1 MRNKSRLSCFLI
13 LLILCSQ
20 LLSVRALAGDEL
32 EITRKKYVRPPSADF
47 FSRARR
53 TQPVLAKSET
63 PKSETAK
70 PKQTQE
76 LTKNP
81 VKPFNSDEDK
91 EFNPTGQIIT
101 KTLDP
106 TKGPE
111 IRVALAT
118 DIGFAQIT
126 SKEPI
131 AYFNSEQ
138 QQLVA
143 LSVNEI
149 KVQMGA
155 ARERPGQIYR
165 VQVASLKTNQEAER
179 LVSQLRKQFT
189 EPIFVNFDRDSEKY
203 DVGVG
208 DFYSSDQAKT
218 FMVQLMNAGYKKT
231 WVAKSEQ
238 SPSKYK
244 EKFIKAV
251 ASGGSQVA
259 TASDR
264 MILASQDDDAAP
276 LLYNGK
282 PYRGQIE
289 VFTNKRGRLTIINRL
304 AMEDYIRGV
313 VPNELSP
320 GGFPMLEALK
330 AQAVAARTYAVRNMG
345 QFNEEGYDLLAT
357 PLSQVY
363 GGKGTEH
370 PLTNKAVE
378 ETSGL
383 VATYQGKPIN
393 ALYTSTCGGTTES
406 SEFVFSEAVPYL
418 VSVACSSQGRSRRAE
433 PSEKSEKSE
442 KIDKK
447 RNDNKDDVEENF
459 NPRLFK
465 TSRRLEPVVGENGRA
480 LTKEVANLAILNF
493 SLPENLSSNSLQNL
507 STEKEISR
515 WLAQLVEV
523 KNQLPS
529 DNVRN
534 NSKDDSRDDFK
545 TSSRGNSKD
554 NSRDS
559 YKSNSKDNS
568 RDNSRDTSF
577 KDNTKDITSISNFAS
592 ALTQAVYGQDSPSR
606 LLSAADADYLLGIDA
621 KDIPLKHRT
630 EVAALLQEGILSPYP
645 DGSLHPRSPI
655 TRGAALLAI
664 SRALTKLGKPAME
677 SGTTKPLEGR
687 RVKIKTAKSK
697 EPLEFEIASDC
708 YLFRIINNEAF
719 PTNNVEIVGGE
730 KVNYHLDLKGRIDY
744 LEIQPNPNGASS
756 DRFSVFSRW
765 QVEYSPEELKA
776 RLADA
781 RVNVGDILDLKVTQY
796 GYSQRAAE
804 LKVIG
809 TQGERTITGLRIR
822 SALGLRESLFIIQR
836 DYSTRGDVKSFRFA
850 GRGWGHG
857 VGMCQV
863 GAYGLAVDGLNYEEI
878 LKTYYS
884 GIDLTKVY

>member
-1 MRNKSRLSCFLI
+1 MRKESRLSCFLI

-20 LLSVRALAGDEL
+20 LLSIRTLAAGDEL
-32 EITRKKYVRPPSADF
+32 DITVKKYVRPPSADF
-47 FSRARR
+47 FSRPRR
-53 TQPVLAKSET
+53 TQPVLSKPET
-63 PKSETAK
+63 SK
-70 PKQTQE
+70 PKQN
-76 LTKNP
+76 LDLAKNP
-81 VKPFNSDEDK
+81 ITLPNSGEDK
-91 EFNPTGQIIT
+91 DLNPTGQIVT

-106 TKGPE
+106 AKGPE
-111 IRVALAT
+111 IRIALAT
-118 DIGFAQIT
+118 DVGFAQIT

-143 LSVNEI
+143 LSVSDI
-149 KVQMGA
+149 KVQMGT
-155 ARERPGQIYR
+155 ARERPGQVYR
-165 VQVASLKTNQEAER
+165 VQVASLKTNQEADR

-189 EPIFVNFDRDSEKY
+189 EPIFVNFDDESDKY
-203 DVGVG
+203 QVKVG

-231 WVAKSEQ
+231 WVSKSEQ
-238 SPSKYK
+238 NAPSKYK

-251 ASGGSQVA
+251 TNNGSQIA
-259 TASDR
+259 TTNDR
-264 MILASQDDDAAP
+264 MIFASQDDEAAP

-289 VFTNKRGRLTIINRL
+289 IFTNKRGRLTLINRL
-304 AMEDYIRGV
+304 SMEDYVRGV

-330 AQAVAARTYAVRNMG
+330 AQAVAARTYAIKNMG

-363 GGKGTEH
+363 GGKATEH
-370 PLTNKAVE
+370 PLTNKAVA

-383 VATYQGKPIN
+383 IATYDGKPIN

-406 SEFVFSEAVPYL
+406 SEYVFNEAVPYL
-418 VSVACSSQGRSRRAE
+418 VSVACSSQGRTRRVE
-433 PSEKSEKSE
+433 PTDKSDKS
-442 KIDKK
+442 DKK
-447 RNDNKDDVEENF
+447 RNKNKDEDEENT

-465 TSRRLEPVVGENGRA
+465 TSRKLEPVIGENGRA
-480 LTKEVANLAILNF
+480 LTKEIANLDILNF
-493 SLPENLSSNSLQNL
+493 SLPDNLSSNSLQNP
-507 STEKEISR
+507 SNEREITR
-515 WLAQLVEV
+515 WLAQLADI
-523 KNQLPS
+523 KNQSTS
-529 DNVRN
+529 DNARN
-534 NSKDDSRDDFK
+534 GLRENLRDNSRENSKN
-545 TSSRGNSKD
+545 SSKENSKD
-554 NSRDS
+554 NFRINPNNS
-559 YKSNSKDNS
+559 SNLKESSKE
-568 RDNSRDTSF
+568 
-577 KDNTKDITSISNFAS
+577 NTKDITLISNFANAIS
-592 ALTQAVYGQDSPSR
+592 QTIYGQDNPSR
-606 LLSAADADYLLGIDA
+606 LLSAADADYILGADA
-621 KDIPLKHRT
+621 SDIPVKRRA

-645 DGSLHPRSPI
+645 DGSLHPRNPM
-655 TRGAALLAI
+655 TRSAVLLAI
-664 SRALTKLGKPAME
+664 SRALSKIGKPAME

-687 RVKIKTAKSK
+687 RVKIKTAKGK
-697 EPLEFEIASDC
+697 EPLEFEIAPDC

-719 PTNNVEIVGGE
+719 PASNIEIVGGE
-730 KVNYHLDLKGRIDY
+730 KVNYHLDFKGRIDY

-756 DRFSVFSRW
+756 DRFSVFSHW
-765 QVEYSPEELKA
+765 EVQYSPEELKA
-776 RLADA
+776 RLAEA

-804 LKVIG
+804 LKVFG
-809 TQGERTITGLRIR
+809 TQGDRTITGLRIR

-836 DYSTRGDVKSFRFA
+836 DYSSKGEVKSFHFS